1 MTSEPTLLV
10 TGSEGMLA
18 HDLAPTLRN
27 AGYRVVGGDLPLLDI
42 ASPSSVEMLLDAT
55 SPAAVVNAAAWT
67 DVDRAEAEPT
77 AAHRANVEG
86 PRNLA
91 EICAERGLPLVHFGT
106 DYVFDGSAD
115 RAYLEDDPT
124 APLGVY
130 GRTKLEGEQ
139 AVVELLPDDHLIVR
153 TAWLYGA
160 HGPCFP
166 RTILNHATSS
176 ELLEVVTDQV
186 GCPTWTADLARATA
200 ALLQADARGTVHF
213 ASADHCSW
221 HELAEVL
228 LEIGGQL
235 FPLRAQAVKPVT
247 SDVWKRPAQRPA
259 WSVLDTARYTA
270 LTGRTPPHWRDA
282 IERFLARHAHD
293 LLVPYG

>member
-1 MTSEPTLLV
+1 MTDATLLI

-18 HDLAPTLRN
+18 RDLAPALRT

-55 SPAAVVNAAAWT
+55 SPAVVINAAAWT
-67 DVDRAEAEPT
+67 DVDRAEADPDG
-77 AAHRANVEG
+77 ARRANATG
-86 PRNLA
+86 PRVLA
-91 EICAERGLPLVHFGT
+91 EICVERGLPLVHFST
-106 DYVFDGSAD
+106 DYVFDGQTD
-115 RAYLEDDPT
+115 HPYREDDPT
-124 APLGVY
+124 GPLGVY
-130 GRTKLEGEQ
+130 GHTKLDGER
-139 AVVELLPDDHLIVR
+139 AITDRLPDDHLVIR

-176 ELLEVVTDQV
+176 ERLEVVTDQV

-200 ALLQADARGTVHF
+200 ALLQADARGVVNF

-228 LEIGGQL
+228 LELGAQQ
-235 FPLRAQAVKPVT
+235 FPLRARTVKPVT
-247 SDVWKRPAQRPA
+247 SDAWRRPAQRPA
-259 WSVLDTARYTA
+259 WSVLDTTRYTA
-270 LTGRTPPHWRDA
+270 LTGLTPPHWRDA

-293 LLVPYG
+293 LLTPYG